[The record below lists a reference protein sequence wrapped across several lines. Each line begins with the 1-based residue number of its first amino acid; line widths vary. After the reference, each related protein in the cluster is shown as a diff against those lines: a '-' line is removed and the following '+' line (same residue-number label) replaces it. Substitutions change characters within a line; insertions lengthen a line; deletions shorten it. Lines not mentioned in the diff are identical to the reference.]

1 MESKLHEELDAIKG
15 KVLDMGVL
23 ARQMLKES
31 MISLSDLDVNVA
43 DDVLAKKD
51 KIMEMDE
58 NIEHRCIQV
67 ISLYQPMAVDARAI
81 AAYLKLTT
89 YITRI
94 GRYGKDIANVTK
106 ELADKPHNR
115 KLVSLNQMA
124 KIVDDMICTALKAF
138 EEVKEIDAD
147 VLSEQDDDVDCI
159 RYSIFRECLTYMMED
174 SKNITRCT
182 HYVMVARYLERCA
195 DHACKMAEKINYI
208 ITGKRMEIR

>member
-1 MESKLHEELDAIKG
+1 MESKFHKELDAIKG
-15 KVLDMGVL
+15 KVLDMGLL

-31 MISLSDLDVNVA
+31 MVSLSNLDVKVA

-58 NIEHRCIQV
+58 NIEHRCIQA
-67 ISLYQPMAVDARAI
+67 ISLYQPMAVDVRSI

-106 ELADKPHNR
+106 ELADKPHIK

-124 KIVDDMICTALKAF
+124 KIVDDVIGTVLKAF

-147 VLSEQDDDVDCI
+147 ALSEQDDTVDCI

-174 SKNITRCT
+174 SKNITRCA
-182 HYVMVARYLERCA
+182 HYIMVARYLERCA
-195 DHACKMAEKINYI
+195 DHACKMAEKINYM
-208 ITGKRMEIR
+208 ITGKRVEIR